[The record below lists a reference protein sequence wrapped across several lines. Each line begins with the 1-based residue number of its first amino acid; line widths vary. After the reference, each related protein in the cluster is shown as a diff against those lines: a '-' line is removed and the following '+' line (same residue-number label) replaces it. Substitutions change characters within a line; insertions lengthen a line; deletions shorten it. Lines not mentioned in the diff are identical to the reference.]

1 MVAGIGFQAVNQ
13 PRVSDLVLGQLKEAI
28 VKGRYASGSK
38 LPSERELI
46 DSFGVSRAVI
56 REAIRALEIAG
67 FVTIRQGA
75 TGGAY
80 VTDPSLD
87 VMAGTYVDL
96 FLVGKLS
103 AAELRQVR
111 MRIEQETAHLAAL
124 NITPE
129 GCRILRETLANEVA
143 DPARN
148 PDDIARN
155 TKIHYVVAELSG
167 NRLYEAIVHSLL
179 RLTEEIVGVVKPTE
193 TRLHDLSEHT
203 AIVDA
208 VCRGDAPAAKA
219 AMAEHVSLIGDSL
232 SELETIYRNR
242 LNEED

>member
-1 MVAGIGFQAVNQ
+1 MAPSSGFQAVSL
-13 PRVSDLVLGQLKEAI
+13 PRTSDRVLSQLKEAI
-28 VKGRYASGSK
+28 VKGRYAPGAK

-46 DSFGVSRAVI
+46 DSFGVSRIVI
-56 REAIRALEIAG
+56 REAIRALEMTG

-87 VMAGTYVDL
+87 VVSGAYVDL

-111 MRIEQETAHLAAL
+111 RRIEPETARLAAL
-124 NITPE
+124 NITE
-129 GCRILRETLANEVA
+129 QGCETLRQALAQEVT

-148 PDDIARN
+148 PEDIARN
-155 TKIHYVVAELSG
+155 TKIHYLVAELSG

-193 TRLHDLSEHT
+193 TRLHDLSEHSLIVE
-203 AIVDA
+203 AI
-208 VCRGDAPAAKA
+208 CRGDAPEAKA

-232 SELETIYRNR
+232 SELETIYRSKLR
-242 LNEED
+242 DEE